1 MAVTLEIG
9 VGNLIAELFAHA
21 NVFGYAL
28 NFARAIAVFSFQ
40 AFAYSRNDFFVF
52 VKNNFHITPLI
63 AAAINYKN
71 IIPKTADIISV
82 ENTGVGFLKIILTPN
97 T

>member
-1 MAVTLEIG
+1 MAVALEIG

-21 NVFGYAL
+21 NVFGYAR
-28 NFARAIAVFSFQ
+28 NFARAIAVFPFQ
-40 AFAYSRNDFFVF
+40 AFAYGGNHLFVF
-52 VKNNFHITPLI
+52 VKNDFHISPLI
-63 AAAINYKN
+63 FYKN

-82 ENTGVGFLKIILTPN
+82 ENTGVGFLKISLTAK